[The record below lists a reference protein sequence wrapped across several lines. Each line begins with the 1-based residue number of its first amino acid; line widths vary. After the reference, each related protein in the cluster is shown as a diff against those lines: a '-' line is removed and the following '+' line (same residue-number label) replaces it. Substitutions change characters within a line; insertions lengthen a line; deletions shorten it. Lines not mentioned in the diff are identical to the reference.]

1 MAERVTKQR
10 RRSRSRVQSGGVSNK
25 SQNSLQGWSDIIL
38 DKRDVVL
45 DVNKTISS
53 VADMVKND
61 NAKKITAMSVVM
73 LLRGMGEDEMANQI
87 DKKYNLK
94 VN

>member
-10 RRSRSRVQSGGVSNK
+10 RRSRSRVQPCGVSNK
-25 SQNSLQGWSDIIL
+25 FQNSLQGWSDIIM
-38 DKRDVVL
+38 DKSDVAL

-73 LLRGMGEDEMANQI
+73 LLRGMGEDEIANQI
-87 DKKYNLK
+87 AKKYNLK